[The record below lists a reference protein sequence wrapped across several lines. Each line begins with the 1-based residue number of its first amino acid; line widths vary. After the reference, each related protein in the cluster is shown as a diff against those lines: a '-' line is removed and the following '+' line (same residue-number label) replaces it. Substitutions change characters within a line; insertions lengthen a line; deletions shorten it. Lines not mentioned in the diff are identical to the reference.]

1 MALTKVL
8 STTVDM
14 LRGLVR
20 VVATGLPH
28 GDATV
33 TRTLPATTPAI
44 IRGGSLTNVLTGGFI
59 LQDPEPPFGQP
70 LTYRVVSA
78 PASRIVQINRI
89 LNPKAALNLTN
100 WTTGNNRV
108 LARETATALVPPRD
122 AVTSIRIPANTAGT
136 TYATLKDR
144 LLASTVPDSM
154 VGQPGVWFVSGQ
166 VRYDSP
172 DLWLWTDVKQA
183 GTWQAVKNVGTWQQ
197 VQTHASLQAGQPFAT
212 LWAAIVGPADTAT
225 VQRTNLVTNPEGVG
239 TTGWTAPPDTGG
251 GTETL
256 STATTGGPTAASPNY
271 VRATWTAA
279 STVAGAGGLMAGSAA
294 AGATAMPVTVGTGY
308 FGSLSVRPSKAQTLQ
323 ARIRYYDNTGTLLS
337 TVLGAATAV
346 AATTWSRLSVNGGA
360 APAGAVRATLG
371 VVPAATGALWAVN
384 DTLDVSAALLEA
396 ATALGSYFSGATAAT
411 GPLTFGWSGT
421 ANASA
426 STQSLTD
433 LDVRTA
439 PVQVLGVT
447 TTGAKDWHTF
457 QAAITVPAGLPA
469 GSRLVFLHGTV
480 VREFAA
486 TFWLST
492 IYAELQSEMQAGAIT
507 PYLDGDT
514 PVPANPALNL
524 APLYDWKT
532 LSHDAAIS
540 WDGAANGSV
549 SRFTGPSQIYA
560 EDVVSIGVPPTEVI
574 PRVKQPIFLSDPVVP
589 QLAQWFE
596 LLEIGDLGFAARA
609 QLYDIVN
616 KGAQIAVSQLR
627 PGRPGRAPK
636 LLTYTLEQ
644 ASVVERM
651 FASGRI
657 LFMRNPD
664 PRFPESVWYLHI
676 GDVTGRTARPQRGLG
691 AGADLERPVR
701 PGRAP
706 GRAHRGVHQHQ
717 LAERQ
722 GWLPDLG
729 RRPAAAAGLAGRR
742 AHGGGLVI
750 PCSTCSRSRCATR
763 TRPSPRW
770 TSSTTGWSWRTT
782 CRSPAGPSPPTG
794 PATSATT
801 PRSRSACTPGTR
813 SRSRPRAPGCGCGVR
828 GDLHRHQGAGPG
840 RGVPGLRLQAD
851 QPGHRVNLP

>member
-346 AATTWSRLSVNGGA
+346 AATAWARLSVNGGA

-507 PYLDGDT
+507 PYLDGDA

-627 PGRPGRAPK
+627 AWASGQLK

-644 ASVVERM
+644 ASVVERL

-676 GDVTGRTARPQRGLG
+676 GDVTGGRPG
-691 AGADLERPVR
+691 ANVGWAPERIWSVPFVRVERPAGLIAVSTSISWQNVKAGYPTWDDVR
-701 PGRAP
+701 
-706 GRAHRGVHQHQ
+706 
-717 LAERQ
+717 RQ
-722 GWLPDLG
+722 RQDWLD
-729 RRPAAAAGLAGRR
+729 AALTAAG
-742 AHGGGLVI
+742 
-750 PCSTCSRSRCATR
+750 S
-763 TRPSPRW
+763 
-770 TSSTTGWSWRTT
+770 
-782 CRSPAGPSPPTG
+782 
-794 PATSATT
+794 
-801 PRSRSACTPGTR
+801 
-813 SRSRPRAPGCGCGVR
+813 
-828 GDLHRHQGAGPG
+828 
-840 RGVPGLRLQAD
+840 
-851 QPGHRVNLP
+851 